1 MKRLLIIVAM
11 ISIATIKCQAQERID
26 ELLNRELDGGTTVY
40 RMAVKRDPESGEI
53 IKRVKELNSTGNR
66 ALVKEFLEAFDAE
79 RESVDGW
86 EENRYSNGRQITA
99 VWTNP
104 KRIYTIT
111 AIGSTLSVYAQTVY
125 REEHN
130 KEQ

>member
-1 MKRLLIIVAM
+1 M
-11 ISIATIKCQAQERID
+11 ISITTIECQAQERID
-26 ELLNRELDGGTTVY
+26 KLLNRELDGGTTVY
-40 RMAVKRDPESGEI
+40 RMAVKRDPDSGEI

-66 ALVKEFLEAFDAE
+66 ALAKEFLEAFDAE
-79 RESVDGW
+79 RESADGW
-86 EENRYSNGRQITA
+86 EENRNSNGRQITA
-99 VWTNP
+99 VWINP

-125 REEHN
+125 REERN